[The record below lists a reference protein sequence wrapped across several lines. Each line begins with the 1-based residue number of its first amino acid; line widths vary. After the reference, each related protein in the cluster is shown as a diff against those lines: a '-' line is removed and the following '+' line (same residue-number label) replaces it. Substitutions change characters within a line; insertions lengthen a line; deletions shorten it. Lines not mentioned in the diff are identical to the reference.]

1 MQVSTN
7 GVISFGLPFSDYR
20 AILFHMNM
28 QHHVVAPYWIDNDA
42 SLNGIVSW
50 QIHNSGDSI
59 LSDDIIY
66 RVSNFIRMNTNST
79 NFNGKYVFIGN
90 WSEMNKY
97 PAASNLNRVSS
108 ASFMCNYTNSF
119 LQNNSYQAVLITD
132 GQEKSF
138 AVFTFKCGTL
148 NWSGRATTGFN
159 AGGNY
164 YANHP
169 LSKQWFSSAISCLNN
184 HSVWNNVVYD
194 LTSST
199 QYTIGQQPESCKLE
213 NIDKNRA

>member
-7 GVISFGLPFSDYR
+7 GVISFGLPFSDYS
-20 AILFHMNM
+20 AILFYMNM

-42 SLNGIVSW
+42 SRNGIVSW

-59 LSDDIIY
+59 LSDDIIN

-97 PAASNLNRVSS
+97 PAASNLDRVSS

-138 AVFTFKCGTL
+138 AVLTFNREG
-148 NWSGRATTGFN
+148 
-159 AGGNY
+159 Y
-164 YANHP
+164 YWV
-169 LSKQWFSSAISCLNN
+169 QCWR
-184 HSVWNNVVYD
+184 
-194 LTSST
+194 
-199 QYTIGQQPESCKLE
+199 KLL
-213 NIDKNRA
+213 R